1 MDKPK
6 VFISVGSNG
15 SRPQRE
21 ATETIFSVIAAT
33 GLSPRQMEKNEW
45 SSEQP
50 LRAIRRVISECHG
63 AVIIAFTRYEFPSG
77 IERGKG
83 DTMISL
89 GRTCF
94 PTVWNQ
100 IEAALAYGRDIP
112 LLVICESGLK
122 EDGLLE
128 GKYDWKVFWTD
139 FQPADLGSERFSGFV
154 QSWKNLVDEHV
165 AKENSAAKSTETD
178 ITKLSISKL
187 VGSLTLS
194 QIWAA
199 LGIAASVLT
208 SVAATAYKLGGGRWP
223 WE

>member
-15 SRPQRE
+15 SQLQRD

-63 AVIIAFTRYEFPSG
+63 AVIVAFTRYEFTSG
-77 IERGKG
+77 IERGKN
-83 DTMISL
+83 DSTISL
-89 GRTCF
+89 GATHF

-100 IEAALAYGRDIP
+100 IEASLAYGRDIP
-112 LLVICESGLK
+112 LLIICENGLK

-139 FQPADLGSERFSGFV
+139 FQPADLNSARFSGFV
-154 QSWKNLVDEHV
+154 QSWKKLVDERLATAV
-165 AKENSAAKSTETD
+165 DTVRLAD
-178 ITKLSISKL
+178 LDVTKLNL
-187 VGSLTLS
+187 ARLFGALTLP
-194 QIWAA
+194 QFWAL
-199 LGIAASVLT
+199 LGVLASLLT
-208 SVAATAYKLGGGRWP
+208 SVAAVAYKLGGGKWP

>member
-1 MDKPK
+1 MGKPK

-15 SRPQRE
+15 SQSQRD
-21 ATETIFSVIAAT
+21 ATETIFAVIAAT

-50 LRAIRRVISECHG
+50 LRAIRRVIAECHG
-63 AVIIAFTRYEFPSG
+63 AVIVAFTRYEFPSG
-77 IERGKG
+77 IERGKN
-83 DTMISL
+83 DASISL
-89 GRTCF
+89 DATHF

-139 FQPADLGSERFSGFV
+139 YKATDLNSERFSGFV
-154 QSWKNLVDEHV
+154 QSWKILVDEHV
-165 AKENSAAKSTETD
+165 AATRGTTRPADLDVS
-178 ITKLSISKL
+178 KLSLVKL
-187 VGSLTLS
+187 FGTLTLP
-194 QIWAA
+194 QLWAL
-199 LGIAASVLT
+199 LGGLASLLT
-208 SVAATAYKLGGGRWP
+208 SVATVAYRLGGGKWP
-223 WE
+223 WQ